1 MLTRRIAI
9 TACALSLAVP
19 AVAGA
24 SQGTNPP
31 NGKPAEGTPS
41 TVKAKGPYG
50 NAVAG
55 PRSTVRAKGPY
66 GKPVGGPRSGV
77 TARGP
82 YGNAVAGRR
91 STATPRGPYGIPAGT
106 LPPGTGPLNTTGA
119 SIHGSGTSP
128 RHDTNPRTD
137 TSGWRAA
144 AISEAALLA
153 ALVLGWALLLTARR
167 RAAHMVT

>member
-9 TACALSLAVP
+9 TACALCLAVP

-24 SQGTNPP
+24 SQGTTPP

-41 TVKAKGPYG
+41 TVTAKGPYG
-50 NAVAG
+50 TPVAG
-55 PRSTVRAKGPY
+55 PRSSVRARGPY
-66 GKPVGGPRSGV
+66 GTPVAGPRSSV
-77 TARGP
+77 KARGP
-82 YGNAVAGRR
+82 YGNAVAGPR

-106 LPPGTGPLNTTGA
+106 LPPGTGPRNTTAA
-119 SIHGSGTSP
+119 SLLGSDTSQ

-137 TSGWRAA
+137 TDGWRAA

-153 ALVLGWALLLTARR
+153 AVLLGWGLVLTARR
-167 RAAHMVT
+167 RAAHIVT